1 MIRPLTFILFCLI
14 GIPNQQTPSAVHRSL
29 GTYLTQQRRQEVREK
44 IEQLRKT
51 CTKIH
56 DGVRQMMGR
65 GHRDFEHMFEQIT
78 QEESN
83 KSSKLNIL
91 NHNTES
97 LMKRLEYQEVRLRQF
112 SDETLP
118 MQDIF
123 DADLAH
129 LKTMLEIANLEFI
142 SLQAS

>member
-1 MIRPLTFILFCLI
+1 
-14 GIPNQQTPSAVHRSL
+14 
-29 GTYLTQQRRQEVREK
+29 
-44 IEQLRKT
+44 
-51 CTKIH
+51 
-56 DGVRQMMGR
+56 MMRR